1 MIQAFS
7 AANAAPLPPPPTP
20 TAMYR
25 ALVHLYQAGI
35 RDERCGD

>member
-1 MIQAFS
+1 MVQAFS